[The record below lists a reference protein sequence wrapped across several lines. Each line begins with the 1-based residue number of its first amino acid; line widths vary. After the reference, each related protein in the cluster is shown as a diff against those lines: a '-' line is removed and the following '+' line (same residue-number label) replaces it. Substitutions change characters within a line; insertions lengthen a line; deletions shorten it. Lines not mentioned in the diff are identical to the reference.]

1 LTPVFFLPLA
11 LALLPPDTA
20 QEKPFEERSSVER
33 VVVYGCVPNVKRRV
47 SRP

>member
-1 LTPVFFLPLA
+1 MTPGLFLPLV
-11 LALLPPDTA
+11 LALLPPDAA
-20 QEKPFEERSSVER
+20 QEKPFEERVSVER